1 MNWDAVGAVAEVVGA
16 LGVIISLVYLA
27 LQIRQS
33 NSTDKL
39 TATLSL
45 QESYNQVG
53 DIFLREGSYL
63 SAGLQ
68 DFSSLDIEGQLKFAV
83 TYHLFFGHME
93 LIYGHDQRGV
103 VDADLTNRMYATL
116 RTHYEFPGVAQW
128 WELRGKHGFS
138 NAFVA
143 FVENGCKTT

>member
-63 SAGLQ
+63 SAG
-68 DFSSLDIEGQLKFAV
+68 FTGF
-83 TYHLFFGHME
+83 
-93 LIYGHDQRGV
+93 
-103 VDADLTNRMYATL
+103 L
-116 RTHYEFPGVAQW
+116 RA
-128 WELRGKHGFS
+128 
-138 NAFVA
+138 
-143 FVENGCKTT
+143 